1 MFESLEG
8 REVPQARLRWPGQL
22 PKGGNT
28 EGSSIS
34 LNVAFA
40 WLSQLYRHGRGQTKH
55 YVCSEFPTTGG
66 VIDRF
71 IGWYFAMLFVL
82 QKWTVLVCECM
93 TKNGGTFAQ

>member
-34 LNVAFA
+34 LM
-40 WLSQLYRHGRGQTKH
+40 WLLLGSPSCTGMVEDTKH
-55 YVCSEFPTTGG
+55 YVCSEFPTIGS

-82 QKWTVLVCECM
+82 QKWAVLVCECM
-93 TKNGGTFAQ
+93 TKNGVTFAH